1 LNDFNESFFY
11 DKEIPMKIIDYNNE
25 EKQENTKVAQY
36 YQLNYDDKSETC
48 EIFNFTKNYVFLH
61 NHLETI
67 QNLRIL
73 YLGIDGNNHKILE
86 DYLFASLICKYL
98 LTHSRSRIEDLRN
111 KSDNDYDRFLDS
123 IIKKHYGT
131 IKNFLD
137 GYKTGELTL
146 MDVLFPN
153 KIDIFQ
159 DYIKLNITEDNI
171 TDYIENVSHHFTYV
185 DYLTQNT
192 FSIDNKWS
200 ARSSFFYRK
209 GDRIWYFLIGIIQDI

>member
-1 LNDFNESFFY
+1 MNFKRQFLSLSIKHQISIVITIICICSLLLILALFSLYGNIILSIRSRARQEYFHERYKLIFDSQVDFQNFLLFQYEQLLKQFNEEFYYYSISLNDFNESFFY

-111 KSDNDYDRFLDS
+111 KSN
-123 IIKKHYGT
+123 
-131 IKNFLD
+131 
-137 GYKTGELTL
+137 
-146 MDVLFPN
+146 
-153 KIDIFQ
+153 
-159 DYIKLNITEDNI
+159 
-171 TDYIENVSHHFTYV
+171 
-185 DYLTQNT
+185 
-192 FSIDNKWS
+192 
-200 ARSSFFYRK
+200 
-209 GDRIWYFLIGIIQDI
+209 